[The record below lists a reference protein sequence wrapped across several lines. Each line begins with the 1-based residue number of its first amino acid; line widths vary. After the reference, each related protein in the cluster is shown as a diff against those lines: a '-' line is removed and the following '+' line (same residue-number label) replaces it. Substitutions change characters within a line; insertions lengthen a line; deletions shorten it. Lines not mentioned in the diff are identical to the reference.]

1 MLDLQFNL
9 PTIAKIT
16 AILLGL
22 TASFFGLTFLV
33 SPLTAAQS
41 FGLPQNKSQKRDT
54 TFLCV
59 LGGRNLAIGL
69 MGLSLAYQGDFRG
82 VGTVLLCLVIPG
94 TLDSVIIWRKGVK
107 SAAYGH
113 IVGTMVFVV
122 LGVYFVF
129 GGGV

>member
-1 MLDLQFNL
+1 
-9 PTIAKIT
+9 
-16 AILLGL
+16 
-22 TASFFGLTFLV
+22 V
-33 SPLTAAQS
+33 SPEPTHVPPITSRFDATS
-41 FGLPQNKSQKRDT
+41 
-54 TFLCV
+54 V